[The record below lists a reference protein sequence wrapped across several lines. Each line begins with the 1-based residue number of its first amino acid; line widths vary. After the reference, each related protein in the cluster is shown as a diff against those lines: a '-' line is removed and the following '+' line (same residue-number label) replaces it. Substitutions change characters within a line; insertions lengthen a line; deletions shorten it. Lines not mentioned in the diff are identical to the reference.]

1 MTQILQDI
9 LNIDKSKEC
18 IKFLVKRVQSAN
30 YRGVQISQHNR
41 YTQNEILII
50 LQEIYNLCGKKLL
63 QIRTTDLSKRPQ
75 NINGEEMYA
84 QLTHNIASKMGRCT
98 QDSLCKNIFVDMH
111 RMGLINR
118 FNAKKRALNSFEN
131 GSKKYI
137 ALTQLAIELLLA
149 KDIFTQNILYT
160 RALESLMN
168 GFGEEILQII
178 LELNK
183 PYLTI
188 YELLFFGTFVYQTLD
203 SHIYEREEIIEFI
216 EEFRTLSKFS
226 QKFLIEKIKAYCNP
240 LNSSGDKTQKRD
252 FHNWINET
260 QQILTL
266 LTQMAYFEW
275 NKKEEKLYIR
285 IGKEGIYENSAKLKR
300 SLVQK
305 QCYFTEHNVAK
316 TKGFEL
322 HHIVPLCFAKNRLE
336 FQIFDNWQN
345 LVYIDAY
352 SHAQITQN
360 SNANVLLSFNN
371 NDAIFTDFN
380 NNKVCCEND
389 INIKYGTDK
398 QNLMLTY
405 NQQLLFAKET

>member
-9 LNIDKSKEC
+9 LKIDESKEC
-18 IKFLVKRVQSAN
+18 IKFLVKRVQSEN

-41 YTQNEILII
+41 YEQKEILII
-50 LQEIYNLCGKKLL
+50 LQEIYNLCGENYL

-75 NINGEEMYA
+75 NINGEEIYA
-84 QLTHNIASKMGRCT
+84 KLTHNIASKIGRCT
-98 QDSLCKNIFVDMH
+98 QDSLRKNIFVDMH

-118 FNAKKRALNSFEN
+118 FNAKKKALSPFEN
-131 GSKKYI
+131 GMKKYI
-137 ALTQLAIELLLA
+137 ALTPLAIELLSA
-149 KDIFTQNILYT
+149 KDIFTRNILYT

-168 GFGEEILQII
+168 GFGEEILQIA
-178 LELNK
+178 LELNN

-203 SHIYEREEIIEFI
+203 SHIYTREEIIEFI
-216 EEFRTLSKFS
+216 KEFRALSKFP
-226 QKFLIEKIKAYCNP
+226 QKLVMEKIKAYCNP
-240 LNSSGDKTQKRD
+240 SNFSGDKTHKRD

-266 LTQMAYFEW
+266 LAQMAYFEW
-275 NKKEEKLYIR
+275 NRKEQRLYIR
-285 IGKEGIYENSAKLKR
+285 VGRESVYANNVKLKR

-305 QCYFTEHNVAK
+305 QHYFTQHNVVK

-322 HHIVPLCFAKNRLE
+322 HHVVPLCFAKTRNE
-336 FQIFDNWQN
+336 FLILDDWQN

-360 SNANVLLSFNN
+360 NNANVRLSFDE

-380 NNKVCCEND
+380 DNSVCCKNNT
-389 INIKYGTDK
+389 NIKYDLSK
-398 QNLMLTY
+398 QEIMFDY
-405 NQQLLFAKET
+405 NQKLLGINS